1 MGIRNENDERFKSK
15 MNAWLM
21 IQVIGQTSINILNS
35 RKLAKEMSLHLETL
49 IYGEE
54 DLNEFADYFID
65 SCLSSR
71 SYKTTLFGALPMSD
85 NGAAVRIA
93 QDINEV
99 TRVIPQRFGYGEE
112 SKILNE
118 TMWKAFAAKFDNV
131 EEILKEAGI

>member
-85 NGAAVRIA
+85 K
-93 QDINEV
+93 DINEV

>member
-1 MGIRNENDERFKSK
+1 MGKRNENDERFKSK

-99 TRVIPQRFGYGEE
+99 TKVIPQRFGYGEE
-112 SKILNE
+112 RKILNE
-118 TMWKAFAAKFDNV
+118 AMWKGFAAKFDNV
-131 EEILKEAGI
+131 EEILKEVGI

>member
-118 TMWKAFAAKFDNV
+118 AMWKAFAAKFDNV